1 MKTKVYL
8 IVTLYLSITTAVFG
22 VDLDS
27 LAEGVKNFVPGEVI
41 GIETTTTETYEPE
54 TGFVIVTGKAPNTGD
69 PNQDREAAINNA
81 RQRAIERVL
90 GVMIDSRV
98 RTENELIV
106 QDTVI
111 SKSFGYITDETILN
125 EGYETQGYFYVVELS
140 CNVSRRDIEAELDR
154 LKKSVIV
161 NINETIKGKPA
172 DKPIIEGMIRQELID
187 AGHKCLDAD
196 YIEEAGLEK
205 QLLKVDE
212 MAVNNLR
219 DMGRK
224 YLAQVIVFGTVDVA
238 QGPDISGDI
247 GFSETNPLQG
257 LKTADA
263 IVNIKAIDTST
274 GKIIAERQSRP
285 QEFRGAG
292 NNIERAF
299 AQALTTVGKA
309 YPNFFASS
317 LKGINPVNPHD
328 ITLIIANI
336 RDFNQ
341 YTQLQ
346 RTIAETYGI
355 TRCEGAFENAS
366 GVFELTYNGEP
377 EDFGISLDNMI
388 NPKLKITRFS
398 GETIECEVG
407 GY

>member
-8 IVTLYLSITTAVFG
+8 IAVLYISIALAALG
-22 VDLDS
+22 VDLDTVGDN
-27 LAEGVKNFVPGEVI
+27 LTNFVPGEVI
-41 GIETTTTETYEPE
+41 GIETASETYQPE
-54 TGFVIVTGKAPNTGD
+54 TGMVTVTGKAPNTGN
-69 PNQDREAAINNA
+69 PEQDRNAAINNA

-111 SKSFGYITDETILN
+111 SKSFGYISDETILS
-125 EGYETQGYFYVVELS
+125 EGYEAQGYFYIVELS
-140 CNVSRRDIEAELDR
+140 CKVSERDIKAELDR

-161 NINETIKGKPA
+161 NIEETINGKPA
-172 DKPIIEGMIRQELID
+172 EKPIIEGMIRQALID
-187 AGHKCLDAD
+187 AGHKCLDEG
-196 YIEEAGLEK
+196 YIEEAGVENN
-205 QLLKVDE
+205 LLKADE

-219 DMGRK
+219 DVGRK
-224 YLAQVIVFGTVDVA
+224 YLAQVIVFGTVDIK

-247 GFSETNPLQG
+247 GFSETNPLEG

-263 IVNIKAIDTST
+263 VVNIKAVDTST
-274 GKIIAERQSRP
+274 GKIIAERQSKP

-292 NNIERAF
+292 NNVERAF
-299 AQALTTVGKA
+299 AHALSSVGKA
-309 YPNFFASS
+309 YPGFFANS
-317 LKGINPVNPHD
+317 LKGVNPLEPHD
-328 ITLIIANI
+328 IALVIANI

-346 RTIAETYGI
+346 RTISGTYGI
-355 TRCEGAFENAS
+355 TRCEGTFENS
-366 GVFELTYNGEP
+366 TGVFELTYNGEP

-398 GETIECEVG
+398 GTTIECEVA

>member
-1 MKTKVYL
+1 MNKRSYL
-8 IVTLYLSITTAVFG
+8 VSILFLSAITAVFG
-22 VDLDS
+22 ADLGAVGDT
-27 LAEGVKNFVPGEVI
+27 LTDFVPGEVT
-41 GIETTTTETYEPE
+41 GIEAASETHRPE
-54 TGFVIVTGKAPNTGD
+54 TGFVTVTGKAPNTGN
-69 PNQDREAAINNA
+69 PEQDRDAAINNA
-81 RQRAIERVL
+81 RQRAIERAL
-90 GVMIDSRV
+90 GVMIDSRI

-111 SKSFGYITDETILN
+111 SKSFGYITDETILT
-125 EGYETQGYFYVVELS
+125 EGYEAQGYFYVVELS
-140 CNVSRRDIEAELDR
+140 CKVSERDLEAELDR

-161 NINETIKGKPA
+161 NIEETINGKPA
-172 DKPIIEGMIRQELID
+172 EKPIIEGMIRQALID
-187 AGHKCLDAD
+187 AGHKCLDEGFTD
-196 YIEEAGLEK
+196 ETGMKGE
-205 QLLKVDE
+205 LLKADE

-219 DMGRK
+219 DVGRK
-224 YLAQVIVFGTVDVA
+224 YLAQVIVFGTVDIK

-247 GFSETNPLQG
+247 GYSDTNPLEG

-263 IVNIKAIDTST
+263 IVNIKAVDTTT
-274 GKIIAERQSRP
+274 GKIIAERQSKP

-292 NNIERAF
+292 NNPERAF
-299 AQALTTVGKA
+299 AHALTSVGKA
-309 YPNFFASS
+309 YPGFFANS
-317 LKGINPVNPHD
+317 LKGVNPLEPHD
-328 ITLIIANI
+328 IALVIANI

-346 RTIAETYGI
+346 RTISGTYGI
-355 TRCEGAFENAS
+355 TRCEGTFENSS

-398 GETIECEVG
+398 GTTIECEVA